1 MFCECL
7 NLESVTLPNSITSV
21 GDHAFTGCCL
31 LSSIVIPDST
41 VFSNAAFVGSINT
54 VFIGCDILEAKASS
68 VGMSV
73 EDYYRVSHQTS
84 IKLRVTLLKS
94 LLVYQ
99 ERMENETPALRGTF
113 AIEEGHL
120 NSPLAY
126 RMITAFE
133 LWREIC
139 MFL

>member
-1 MFCECL
+1 MLLVREFYDML
-7 NLESVTLPNSITSV
+7 GLLIDS
-21 GDHAFTGCCL
+21 AF
-31 LSSIVIPDST
+31 
-41 VFSNAAFVGSINT
+41 A
-54 VFIGCDILEAKASS
+54 GCDILEAKASS
-68 VGMSV
+68 VSFSSSRKKMTIK
-73 EDYYRVSHQTS
+73 DYYRVSHQTS

-99 ERMENETPALRGTF
+99 ERMESEPPAQRRRF
-113 AIEEGHL
+113 EIEEGHL